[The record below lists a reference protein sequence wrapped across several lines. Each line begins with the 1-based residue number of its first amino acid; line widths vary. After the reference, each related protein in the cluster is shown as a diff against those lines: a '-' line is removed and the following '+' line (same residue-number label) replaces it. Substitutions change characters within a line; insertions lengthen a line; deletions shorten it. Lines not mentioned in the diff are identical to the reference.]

1 MKLNHTLGQNN
12 QSGDGEKI
20 ITSLLATIKTLFVS
34 KLEEEKERG
43 GKALFTGYRAIVRVA
58 ANNAEAVARWEDRLL
73 GFVLHVVESN
83 HYRIGALVKENLDR
97 MDDKE
102 LVAMLEEKVGKD
114 LQWIR
119 VNGALCGFAIGI
131 VLSLFQ
137 L

>member
-1 MKLNHTLGQNN
+1 M
-12 QSGDGEKI
+12 I
-20 ITSLLATIKTLFVS
+20 ASLLAKLKTLVLC

-43 GKALFTGYRAIVRVA
+43 GKGMFTGYRAIVRMA
-58 ANNAEAVARWEDRLL
+58 GDNPEAVARWEDRLL

-119 VNGALCGFAIGI
+119 VNGALCGFAIGV
-131 VLSLFQ
+131 VLALFQ